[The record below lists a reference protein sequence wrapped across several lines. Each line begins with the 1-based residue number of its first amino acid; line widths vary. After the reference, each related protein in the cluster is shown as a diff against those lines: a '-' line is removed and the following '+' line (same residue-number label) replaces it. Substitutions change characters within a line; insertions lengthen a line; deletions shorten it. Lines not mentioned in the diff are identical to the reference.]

1 MSSEQ
6 INTKTRILK
15 ASWKLLESQSGK
27 QVRMSDIARL
37 AGISRQALY
46 LHFKTRTDLLIATTQ
61 YIDEIKGVDK
71 RLEASRS
78 AQTGIDRLEAF
89 IEAWGNYIPE
99 IYGVAKALMAVRDTD
114 DAAATAWDGR
124 MQAVREGC
132 EAAIR
137 TLKADG
143 QLTPEFSDKQA
154 IDILWSLLSV
164 RNWELFTHVCG
175 WEQALYIQ
183 NIKKQARAVLVP

>member
-143 QLTPEFSDKQA
+143 QLTPEFSDDQA
-154 IDILWSLLSV
+154 TDILWSLLSV

-175 WEQALYIQ
+175 WDQALYIQ
-183 NIKKQARAVLVP
+183 NMKKQARAVLVP